1 MPLFDWE
8 AADGKYEGRVK
19 QPKSAMKVICCV
31 LFLSCASPTVL
42 SFHVSFICFLSFTQ
56 AVVLILR
63 PRPLKVVIEEGNDWH
78 CVKRPETPEP
88 EPEPEP
94 SLPEDREHLFETN
107 RPNFP
112 VTEINFVGTK
122 AMDQTDWRQVWL
134 MALNIIELFSRLV
147 ISIKNRQRK
156 SIRMVRAKEI
166 KRLF

>member
-1 MPLFDWE
+1 MRECNEGHPLC
-8 AADGKYEGRVK
+8 VV
-19 QPKSAMKVICCV
+19 MVV
-31 LFLSCASPTVL
+31 LFCLVRPPLWSLCSPL
-42 SFHVSFICFLSFTQ
+42 CCHFMFLSSVFCLLHKQ
-56 AVVLILR
+56 SNNLVLILR
-63 PRPLKVVIEEGNDWH
+63 PRPLKVVTGEGNDWR
-78 CVKRPETPEP
+78 CVKGPETPEP
-88 EPEPEP
+88 EPEP
-94 SLPEDREHLFETN
+94 SLSEDREHLFETN

-112 VTEINFVGTK
+112 VTEMNFVGTK